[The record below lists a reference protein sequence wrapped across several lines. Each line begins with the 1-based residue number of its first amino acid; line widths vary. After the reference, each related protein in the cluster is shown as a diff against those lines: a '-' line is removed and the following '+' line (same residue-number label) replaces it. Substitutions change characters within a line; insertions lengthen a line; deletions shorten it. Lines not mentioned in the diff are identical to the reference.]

1 MQLCVAKQGIIINFI
16 ISTFIHLEKS
26 DEEMKMALLLLV
38 SDTFLSTFI
47 LVSLTWNK
55 PRESCLVP
63 DVRHPQWKYE
73 YSAHPHQPPVTG
85 SVLAARS
92 SHQITIQDNW
102 VAASAAPK
110 PRHQTPRLA
119 QGYLRITRHGAWMQP
134 PPIRVYKTRSTRP
147 IDAKLWKKLCLWIMF
162 NIKISL

>member
-1 MQLCVAKQGIIINFI
+1 
-16 ISTFIHLEKS
+16 
-26 DEEMKMALLLLV
+26 MKMALLLLV

-134 PPIRVYKTRSTRP
+134 PPIRAYKKRTEVRP
-147 IDAKLWKKLCLWIMF
+147 TLIVIHYLLTINIQCTPIPWSFF
-162 NIKISL
+162 NIWPGIWQWYATKFIIYQ